1 MINTFQTHRLDHFHN
16 DSSFAIGSEGGD
28 VTVLSGDVMRLG
40 KKSISRSGAVVN
52 KPDGNDE
59 GMEVYLHI
67 LTKPLSNRIVLVNI
81 LNQQEVE
88 RQKQNSDDLLNIYL
102 PLSRA
107 EKNDAGQFS
116 EFQANDNIDTNFL
129 WVKENKDKPFAC
141 YYDRDKVYI
150 TGYLLSH
157 ENSSKAKPSI
167 EIAEAAEGKALVLEV
182 VAKINEEKGTG
193 EGFFVLEK
201 YEVNVKDISDCS
213 IEAKE
218 DTIVLNE
225 DGGLPILS
233 GNFFDTLEIN
243 YPIGFIDKG
252 NFIHGKLPN
261 NMTIGA
267 DYSSTDFFL
276 EESSYP
282 DGCPFAVFSDRRDFY
297 ITVS

>member
-1 MINTFQTHRLDHFHN
+1 MINTFQSHRLDHFHN
-16 DSSFAIGSEGGD
+16 DASFVIGSKGGD
-28 VTVLSGDVMRLG
+28 VIVASGEVMRLG

-52 KPDGNDE
+52 KPEDE
-59 GMEVYLHI
+59 EMEVYLHI
-67 LTKPLSNRIVLVNI
+67 LTKSLSNSIILVNI

-88 RQKQNSDDLLNIYL
+88 RQKQNSDDLLNIYI

-107 EKNDAGQFS
+107 EKNDAGQFT
-116 EFQANDNIDTNFL
+116 EFKGNDNIDSNFL

-141 YYDRDKVYI
+141 YYDRDKVYV
-150 TGYLLSH
+150 TGYLLSD

-182 VAKINEEKGTG
+182 VAKIKEQDT
-193 EGFFVLEK
+193 EGSFVLEK
-201 YEVNVKDISDCS
+201 YEVNVKNISDCS
-213 IEAKE
+213 IQSKE
-218 DTIVLNE
+218 DTILLNE
-225 DGGLPILS
+225 DGE
-233 GNFFDTLEIN
+233 FFGTLEIN

-267 DYSSTDFFL
+267 DNSNTVFFL
-276 EESSYP
+276 EERT
-282 DGCPFAVFSDRRDFY
+282 DQENCPFAVFSDRRDFY